1 MMERMFGFQ
10 RAVACTAAIIFFVVC
25 VIAAPAQATMINTA
39 DMLEQQS
46 LDLERGKVI
55 RFMERQDISRHL
67 QNWGV
72 TVAEA
77 QARVQTMTDHEVALL
92 SQKIDQMPAGGDVLG
107 VVAAVAVIVFVVLI
121 ITDILGVT
129 DVFTFIKKR

>member
-1 MMERMFGFQ
+1 
-10 RAVACTAAIIFFVVC
+10 
-25 VIAAPAQATMINTA
+25 MINTA

-77 QARVQTMTDHEVALL
+77 QARVQTMTDQEVALL